1 MFHKCNSRSLVGL
14 PTDTEI
20 SFDRFRNLESTDSGN
35 KIVQHFQDRSL
46 WCVSLSYHLGMHILK
61 TNVLRCAVFHAWKN
75 TSKSSQKSRIYG
87 AYPYVSYT
95 QIMTIGN
102 DFQKFSCMKQN
113 LRRFPIWNVQ
123 SLFPI
128 DHLYRPQATRSS
140 ANFPQ
145 DLTKLANSLDLRME
159 ALLREHEQAGTLV
172 GWWVLWAGGQ
182 GWLSEMKGFWET
194 KMETQPLIWN
204 TW

>member
-1 MFHKCNSRSLVGL
+1 MSPFGDAYFENECHKIC
-14 PTDTEI
+14 
-20 SFDRFRNLESTDSGN
+20 
-35 KIVQHFQDRSL
+35 
-46 WCVSLSYHLGMHILK
+46 CVSCLEKHLK
-61 TNVLRCAVFHAWKN
+61 TL
-75 TSKSSQKSRIYG
+75 
-87 AYPYVSYT
+87 T
-95 QIMTIGN
+95 QIEDIWGLSIPFIHPN
-102 DFQKFSCMKQN
+102 HDH
-113 LRRFPIWNVQ
+113 REWFPEIFVHEAKSTAISNWNFQ

-128 DHLYRPQATRSS
+128 DHLYRPRATRSS
-140 ANFPQ
+140 AFFPQ